1 MINLIAGFF
10 CSFFLHA
17 FLFSFFFNINFNDY
31 SEEKIIQ
38 LPVSLIFE
46 EKIEPKPKKSSSKN
60 VKTTSSSLS
69 EDAKSKNDFESDVN
83 SFFSNLEKD
92 RDRVEQISTQSEVL
106 KIAAKI
112 RAEYEFLWQKPK
124 NLPEDLFVKVLISIA
139 PSGEVVNYEIL
150 NKSGNEVFDRSI
162 RIALD
167 RISSFD
173 FIKNISRKMNQKIT
187 IIGKINKRFK
197 KELFLEN
204 LKVFINIILFE
215 P

>member
-38 LPVSLIFE
+38 LPVNLIFE
-46 EKIEPKPKKSSSKN
+46 EKIKPIAKKTSPKSDK
-60 VKTTSSSLS
+60 KTTSSFLD
-69 EDAKSKNDFESDVN
+69 ETNSKNEFQSDVN

-106 KIAAKI
+106 KIATKI

-173 FIKNISRKMNQKIT
+173 FIKNISRNDFEKNF
-187 IIGKINKRFK
+187 REF
-197 KELFLEN
+197 N
-204 LKVFINIILFE
+204 LQFSSN
-215 P
+215 

>member
-46 EKIEPKPKKSSSKN
+46 EKIEPKPNKSSSKN
-60 VKTTSSSLS
+60 VKTTSSSLT

-83 SFFSNLEKD
+83 SFFSNLERD

-173 FIKNISRKMNQKIT
+173 FIKNISRNDFEKNF
-187 IIGKINKRFK
+187 REF
-197 KELFLEN
+197 N
-204 LKVFINIILFE
+204 LQFSSN
-215 P
+215 

>member
-38 LPVSLIFE
+38 LPVNLIFE
-46 EKIEPKPKKSSSKN
+46 DKIKPKPKKTSSKIDK
-60 VKTTSSSLS
+60 KTTSSFL
-69 EDAKSKNDFESDVN
+69 DVTNSKNEFQSDVN

-139 PSGEVVNYEIL
+139 PSGEVINYEIL

-173 FIKNISRKMNQKIT
+173 FIKNISRNDFEKNF
-187 IIGKINKRFK
+187 REF
-197 KELFLEN
+197 N
-204 LKVFINIILFE
+204 LQFSSN
-215 P
+215 

>member
-31 SEEKIIQ
+31 SEEKIVQ
-38 LPVSLIFE
+38 LPVNLIFE
-46 EKIEPKPKKSSSKN
+46 EKIESKPKKSSSKN
-60 VKTTSSSLS
+60 VKTTTSSFS
-69 EDAKSKNDFESDVN
+69 EDTKSKNDFESDVN

-139 PSGEVVNYEIL
+139 PSGEVVNFEIL
-150 NKSGNEVFDRSI
+150 NKSGNEVFDRSL

-173 FIKNISRKMNQKIT
+173 FIKNISRNDFEKNF
-187 IIGKINKRFK
+187 REF
-197 KELFLEN
+197 N
-204 LKVFINIILFE
+204 LQFSSN
-215 P
+215 

>member
-10 CSFFLHA
+10 CSFLLHA

-38 LPVSLIFE
+38 LPVNLIFE
-46 EKIEPKPKKSSSKN
+46 EKKEPKPKKSSSKN
-60 VKTTSSSLS
+60 VKTNSTPFS

-173 FIKNISRKMNQKIT
+173 FIKNISRNDFEKNF
-187 IIGKINKRFK
+187 REF
-197 KELFLEN
+197 N
-204 LKVFINIILFE
+204 LQFSSN
-215 P
+215 

>member
-1 MINLIAGFF
+1 MINIIAGFF

-38 LPVSLIFE
+38 LPVNLIFE
-46 EKIEPKPKKSSSKN
+46 EKIAPKPRKSSSKN
-60 VKTTSSSLS
+60 ARTTSSSFS
-69 EDAKSKNDFESDVN
+69 EDANLKNDFESDVN

-106 KIAAKI
+106 KIEAKI
-112 RAEYEFLWQKPK
+112 RAEYEFLWKKPK

-173 FIKNISRKMNQKIT
+173 FIKNISRNDFEKNF
-187 IIGKINKRFK
+187 REF
-197 KELFLEN
+197 N
-204 LKVFINIILFE
+204 LQFSSN
-215 P
+215 

>member
-38 LPVSLIFE
+38 LPINLIFE
-46 EKIEPKPKKSSSKN
+46 EKIEPKPKKFTSKN
-60 VKTTSSSLS
+60 VKTTSSSFS

-124 NLPEDLFVKVLISIA
+124 NLPEDIFVKVLISIA
-139 PSGEVVNYEIL
+139 PSGEVVKYEIL

-173 FIKNISRKMNQKIT
+173 FIKNISRNDFEKNF
-187 IIGKINKRFK
+187 REF
-197 KELFLEN
+197 N
-204 LKVFINIILFE
+204 LQFSSN
-215 P
+215 

>member
-31 SEEKIIQ
+31 SEEKIVQ
-38 LPVSLIFE
+38 LPVNLIFE
-46 EKIEPKPKKSSSKN
+46 EKIEPVPKKSSSKN
-60 VKTTSSSLS
+60 VKTFSSSLS

-83 SFFSNLEKD
+83 SFFSNLERD

-173 FIKNISRKMNQKIT
+173 FIKNISRNDFEKNF
-187 IIGKINKRFK
+187 REF
-197 KELFLEN
+197 N
-204 LKVFINIILFE
+204 LQFSSN
-215 P
+215 

>member
-38 LPVSLIFE
+38 LPVNLIYE
-46 EKIEPKPKKSSSKN
+46 EKIEPKPKKASSKN
-60 VKTTSSSLS
+60 VKTTSSSFS
-69 EDAKSKNDFESDVN
+69 EDAKSKNEFESDVN

-139 PSGEVVNYEIL
+139 PSGEVVNYEIQ

-173 FIKNISRKMNQKIT
+173 FIKNISRNDFEKNF
-187 IIGKINKRFK
+187 REF
-197 KELFLEN
+197 N
-204 LKVFINIILFE
+204 LQFSSN
-215 P
+215 

>member
-46 EKIEPKPKKSSSKN
+46 EKIEPKPNKSSSKN

-83 SFFSNLEKD
+83 SFFSNLERD

-173 FIKNISRKMNQKIT
+173 FIKNISRNDFEKNF
-187 IIGKINKRFK
+187 REF
-197 KELFLEN
+197 N
-204 LKVFINIILFE
+204 LQFSSN
-215 P
+215 

>member
-38 LPVSLIFE
+38 LPVNLIFE
-46 EKIEPKPKKSSSKN
+46 EKIEPESKKSSSKN
-60 VKTTSSSLS
+60 VKTPSSSFS

-139 PSGEVVNYEIL
+139 PSGEVVNYEIQ

-173 FIKNISRKMNQKIT
+173 FIKNISRNDFEKN
-187 IIGKINKRFK
+187 FK
-197 KELFLEN
+197 EFN
-204 LKVFINIILFE
+204 LQFSSN
-215 P
+215 

>member
-17 FLFSFFFNINFNDY
+17 FLFSFFFNISFNDY

-38 LPVSLIFE
+38 LPVNLIFE
-46 EKIEPKPKKSSSKN
+46 EKIKPKPKKISSKN
-60 VKTTSSSLS
+60 DKKTTSSFLD
-69 EDAKSKNDFESDVN
+69 ETNSKNEFKSDVN

-92 RDRVEQISTQSEVL
+92 RDRVEQIYTQSEVL

-173 FIKNISRKMNQKIT
+173 FIKNISRNDFEKNF
-187 IIGKINKRFK
+187 REF
-197 KELFLEN
+197 N
-204 LKVFINIILFE
+204 LQFSSN
-215 P
+215 

>member
-10 CSFFLHA
+10 CSFFLHS

-60 VKTTSSSLS
+60 VKTTSSSFS

-139 PSGEVVNYEIL
+139 PSGEVVNYKIL

-173 FIKNISRKMNQKIT
+173 FIKNISRNDFEKNF
-187 IIGKINKRFK
+187 REF
-197 KELFLEN
+197 N
-204 LKVFINIILFE
+204 LQFSSN
-215 P
+215 

>member
-38 LPVSLIFE
+38 LPVNLIYE

-60 VKTTSSSLS
+60 VKTTSSSFS
-69 EDAKSKNDFESDVN
+69 EDAKSKNEFESDVN

-139 PSGEVVNYEIL
+139 PSGEVVNYEIQ

-173 FIKNISRKMNQKIT
+173 FMKNISRNDFEKNF
-187 IIGKINKRFK
+187 REF
-197 KELFLEN
+197 N
-204 LKVFINIILFE
+204 LQFSSN
-215 P
+215 

>member
-17 FLFSFFFNINFNDY
+17 FLFSFLFNISFNDY

-38 LPVSLIFE
+38 LPVNLIFE
-46 EKIEPKPKKSSSKN
+46 EKIKPIAKKTSPKSDK
-60 VKTTSSSLS
+60 KTTSSFLD
-69 EDAKSKNDFESDVN
+69 ETNSKNEFQSDVN

-106 KIAAKI
+106 KIATKI

-173 FIKNISRKMNQKIT
+173 FIKNISRNDFEKNF
-187 IIGKINKRFK
+187 REF
-197 KELFLEN
+197 N
-204 LKVFINIILFE
+204 LQFSSN
-215 P
+215 

>member
-38 LPVSLIFE
+38 LPVNLIFE
-46 EKIEPKPKKSSSKN
+46 EKIEPVPKKSSSKN

-83 SFFSNLEKD
+83 SFFSNLERD

-173 FIKNISRKMNQKIT
+173 FIKNISRDDFEKNF
-187 IIGKINKRFK
+187 REF
-197 KELFLEN
+197 N
-204 LKVFINIILFE
+204 LQFSSN
-215 P
+215 

>member
-38 LPVSLIFE
+38 LPVNLIFE
-46 EKIEPKPKKSSSKN
+46 DKIKPKPKKTSSKSDK
-60 VKTTSSSLS
+60 KTTSSFLD
-69 EDAKSKNDFESDVN
+69 ETNSKNEFQSDVN

-139 PSGEVVNYEIL
+139 PSGEVINYEIL

-173 FIKNISRKMNQKIT
+173 FIKNISRNDFEKNF
-187 IIGKINKRFK
+187 REF
-197 KELFLEN
+197 N
-204 LKVFINIILFE
+204 LQFSSN
-215 P
+215 

>member
-31 SEEKIIQ
+31 SEEKIIK
-38 LPVSLIFE
+38 LPVNLIFE
-46 EKIEPKPKKSSSKN
+46 VKIEPKTKKSSSKN
-60 VKTTSSSLS
+60 VKTTPSSFSK
-69 EDAKSKNDFESDVN
+69 DAKSKNDFESDVN

-124 NLPEDLFVKVLISIA
+124 NLPEDIFVKVLISIA

-173 FIKNISRKMNQKIT
+173 FIKNISRNDFEKNF
-187 IIGKINKRFK
+187 REF
-197 KELFLEN
+197 N
-204 LKVFINIILFE
+204 LQFSSN
-215 P
+215 

>member
-17 FLFSFFFNINFNDY
+17 FLFSFFFNISFNDY

-38 LPVSLIFE
+38 LPVNLIFE
-46 EKIEPKPKKSSSKN
+46 EKIKPKPKKTSSKN
-60 VKTTSSSLS
+60 DKKTTSSFLD
-69 EDAKSKNDFESDVN
+69 ETNSKNEFKSDVN

-92 RDRVEQISTQSEVL
+92 RDRVEQIYTQSEVL

-173 FIKNISRKMNQKIT
+173 FIKNISRNDFEKNF
-187 IIGKINKRFK
+187 REF
-197 KELFLEN
+197 N
-204 LKVFINIILFE
+204 LQFSSN
-215 P
+215 

>member
-46 EKIEPKPKKSSSKN
+46 EKIEPKPNKSSSKN

-83 SFFSNLEKD
+83 SFFSNLERD

-150 NKSGNEVFDRSI
+150 NESGNEVFDRSI

-173 FIKNISRKMNQKIT
+173 FIKNISRNDFEKNF
-187 IIGKINKRFK
+187 REF
-197 KELFLEN
+197 N
-204 LKVFINIILFE
+204 LQFSSN
-215 P
+215 

>member
-31 SEEKIIQ
+31 SEEKIVQ
-38 LPVSLIFE
+38 LPVNLIFE
-46 EKIEPKPKKSSSKN
+46 QKIEPVPKKSSSKN

-83 SFFSNLEKD
+83 SFFSNLERD

-173 FIKNISRKMNQKIT
+173 FIKNISRNDFEKNF
-187 IIGKINKRFK
+187 REF
-197 KELFLEN
+197 N
-204 LKVFINIILFE
+204 LQFSSN
-215 P
+215 

>member
-38 LPVSLIFE
+38 LPVNLIFE
-46 EKIEPKPKKSSSKN
+46 NKIEPKSKKSSSKN
-60 VKTTSSSLS
+60 IKTPSSSFS
-69 EDAKSKNDFESDVN
+69 EEAKSKNDFESDVN

-173 FIKNISRKMNQKIT
+173 FIKNISRNDFEKNF
-187 IIGKINKRFK
+187 REF
-197 KELFLEN
+197 N
-204 LKVFINIILFE
+204 LQFSSN
-215 P
+215 

>member
-38 LPVSLIFE
+38 LPVNLIFE
-46 EKIEPKPKKSSSKN
+46 EKIEPKPKRSSSKN
-60 VKTTSSSLS
+60 VRTTSLSFS
-69 EDAKSKNDFESDVN
+69 EDPKSKNDFESDVN

-173 FIKNISRKMNQKIT
+173 FIKNISRNDFEKNF
-187 IIGKINKRFK
+187 REF
-197 KELFLEN
+197 N
-204 LKVFINIILFE
+204 LQFSSN
-215 P
+215 

>member
-17 FLFSFFFNINFNDY
+17 FLFSFFFNISFNDY

-38 LPVSLIFE
+38 LPVNLIFE
-46 EKIEPKPKKSSSKN
+46 EKIKHKPKKTSSKN
-60 VKTTSSSLS
+60 DKKTTSSFLD
-69 EDAKSKNDFESDVN
+69 ETNSKNEFKSDVN

-92 RDRVEQISTQSEVL
+92 RDRVEQIYTQSEVL

-173 FIKNISRKMNQKIT
+173 FIKNISRNDFEKNF
-187 IIGKINKRFK
+187 REF
-197 KELFLEN
+197 N
-204 LKVFINIILFE
+204 LQFSSN
-215 P
+215 

>member
-38 LPVSLIFE
+38 LPVNLIYE

-60 VKTTSSSLS
+60 VKTTSSSFS
-69 EDAKSKNDFESDVN
+69 EDARSKNEFESDVN

-139 PSGEVVNYEIL
+139 PSGEVVNYEIQ

-173 FIKNISRKMNQKIT
+173 FMKNISRNDFEKNF
-187 IIGKINKRFK
+187 REF
-197 KELFLEN
+197 N
-204 LKVFINIILFE
+204 LQFSSN
-215 P
+215 

>member
-38 LPVSLIFE
+38 LPVNLIFE
-46 EKIEPKPKKSSSKN
+46 DKIKPKPKKTSSKIDK
-60 VKTTSSSLS
+60 KTTSSFLD
-69 EDAKSKNDFESDVN
+69 ETNSKNEFQSDVN

-173 FIKNISRKMNQKIT
+173 FIKNISRNDFEKNF
-187 IIGKINKRFK
+187 REF
-197 KELFLEN
+197 N
-204 LKVFINIILFE
+204 LQFSSN
-215 P
+215 

>member
-31 SEEKIIQ
+31 SEEKIIE
-38 LPVSLIFE
+38 LPVNLIFE

-60 VKTTSSSLS
+60 VKTTSSSFS
-69 EDAKSKNDFESDVN
+69 EDAKSKNEFESDVN

-139 PSGEVVNYEIL
+139 PSGEVVNYEIQ

-173 FIKNISRKMNQKIT
+173 FMKNISRNDFEKNF
-187 IIGKINKRFK
+187 REF
-197 KELFLEN
+197 N
-204 LKVFINIILFE
+204 LQFSSN
-215 P
+215 

>member
-46 EKIEPKPKKSSSKN
+46 EKIEPKPKKSSYKN

-112 RAEYEFLWQKPK
+112 RSEYEFLWQKPK

-173 FIKNISRKMNQKIT
+173 FIKNISRNDFEKNF
-187 IIGKINKRFK
+187 REF
-197 KELFLEN
+197 N
-204 LKVFINIILFE
+204 LQFSSN
-215 P
+215 

>member
-1 MINLIAGFF
+1 MINLIAGVF

-17 FLFSFFFNINFNDY
+17 FLFSFFFNISFNDY

-38 LPVSLIFE
+38 LPVNLIFE
-46 EKIEPKPKKSSSKN
+46 EKIKPKPKKTSSKN
-60 VKTTSSSLS
+60 DKKTTSSFLD
-69 EDAKSKNDFESDVN
+69 ETNSKNEFQSDVN

-173 FIKNISRKMNQKIT
+173 FIKNISRNDFE
-187 IIGKINKRFK
+187 INFREF
-197 KELFLEN
+197 N
-204 LKVFINIILFE
+204 LQFSSN
-215 P
+215 

>member
-1 MINLIAGFF
+1 MINLIAGVF

-60 VKTTSSSLS
+60 VKTTSSSFS

-173 FIKNISRKMNQKIT
+173 FIKNISRNDFEKNF
-187 IIGKINKRFK
+187 REF
-197 KELFLEN
+197 N
-204 LKVFINIILFE
+204 LQFSSN
-215 P
+215 

>member
-38 LPVSLIFE
+38 LPVNLIFE
-46 EKIEPKPKKSSSKN
+46 EKIKPKPKKTSSKIDK
-60 VKTTSSSLS
+60 KTTSSFLD
-69 EDAKSKNDFESDVN
+69 ETNSKNEFQSDVN

-139 PSGEVVNYEIL
+139 PSGEVINYEIL

-173 FIKNISRKMNQKIT
+173 FIKNISRNDFEKNF
-187 IIGKINKRFK
+187 REF
-197 KELFLEN
+197 N
-204 LKVFINIILFE
+204 LQFSSN
-215 P
+215 

>member
-31 SEEKIIQ
+31 SEEKIVQ
-38 LPVSLIFE
+38 LPVNLIFE
-46 EKIEPKPKKSSSKN
+46 EKIEPVPKKSSSKN

-83 SFFSNLEKD
+83 SFFSNLERD

-150 NKSGNEVFDRSI
+150 NESGNEVFDRSI

-173 FIKNISRKMNQKIT
+173 FIKNISRNDFEKNF
-187 IIGKINKRFK
+187 REF
-197 KELFLEN
+197 N
-204 LKVFINIILFE
+204 LQFSSN
-215 P
+215 

>member
-31 SEEKIIQ
+31 SEEKIVQ

-46 EKIEPKPKKSSSKN
+46 EKIEPKPNKSSSKN

-69 EDAKSKNDFESDVN
+69 EDAKSKNDFESNVN
-83 SFFSNLEKD
+83 SFFSNLERD

-173 FIKNISRKMNQKIT
+173 FIKNISRNDFEKNF
-187 IIGKINKRFK
+187 REF
-197 KELFLEN
+197 N
-204 LKVFINIILFE
+204 LQFSSN
-215 P
+215 

>member
-38 LPVSLIFE
+38 LPVNLIFQ
-46 EKIEPKPKKSSSKN
+46 EKIEPKPKKTTSKN
-60 VKTTSSSLS
+60 VKTTSSLS
-69 EDAKSKNDFESDVN
+69 EDVKSKNDFDSDVN

-173 FIKNISRKMNQKIT
+173 FIKNISRNDFEKNF
-187 IIGKINKRFK
+187 REF
-197 KELFLEN
+197 N
-204 LKVFINIILFE
+204 LQFSSN
-215 P
+215 

>member
-46 EKIEPKPKKSSSKN
+46 EKIEPKPNKSSSKN

-69 EDAKSKNDFESDVN
+69 EDAKSKNDFESYVN

-92 RDRVEQISTQSEVL
+92 RDRLEQISTQSEVL

-139 PSGEVVNYEIL
+139 PSGEVVKYEIL

-173 FIKNISRKMNQKIT
+173 FIKNISRNDFEKNF
-187 IIGKINKRFK
+187 REF
-197 KELFLEN
+197 N
-204 LKVFINIILFE
+204 LQFSSN
-215 P
+215 

>member
-46 EKIEPKPKKSSSKN
+46 EKIEPKPNKSSSKN

-124 NLPEDLFVKVLISIA
+124 NLPEDLFVKVLVSIA

-173 FIKNISRKMNQKIT
+173 FIKNISRNDFEKNF
-187 IIGKINKRFK
+187 REF
-197 KELFLEN
+197 N
-204 LKVFINIILFE
+204 LQFSSN
-215 P
+215 

>member
-17 FLFSFFFNINFNDY
+17 FLFSFFFNISFNDY

-38 LPVSLIFE
+38 LPVNLIFE
-46 EKIEPKPKKSSSKN
+46 EKIEPKPNKSSSKN

-83 SFFSNLEKD
+83 SFFSNLERD
-92 RDRVEQISTQSEVL
+92 RERVEQISTQSEVL

-173 FIKNISRKMNQKIT
+173 FIKNISRNDFEKNF
-187 IIGKINKRFK
+187 REF
-197 KELFLEN
+197 N
-204 LKVFINIILFE
+204 LQFSSN
-215 P
+215 

>member
-1 MINLIAGFF
+1 MKRQI
-10 CSFFLHA
+10 CELH
-17 FLFSFFFNINFNDY
+17 L
-31 SEEKIIQ
+31 
-38 LPVSLIFE
+38 LIFE

-60 VKTTSSSLS
+60 VKTTSSSFS

-162 RIALD
+162 RIALE

-173 FIKNISRKMNQKIT
+173 FIKNISRNDFEKNF
-187 IIGKINKRFK
+187 REF
-197 KELFLEN
+197 N
-204 LKVFINIILFE
+204 LQFSSN
-215 P
+215 

>member
-38 LPVSLIFE
+38 LPVNLIFE
-46 EKIEPKPKKSSSKN
+46 DKIKPKPKKTSSKIDK
-60 VKTTSSSLS
+60 KTTSSFLD
-69 EDAKSKNDFESDVN
+69 ETNSKNEFQSDVN

-106 KIAAKI
+106 KIAAKM
-112 RAEYEFLWQKPK
+112 RSEYEFLWQKPK

-139 PSGEVVNYEIL
+139 PSGEVINYEIL

-173 FIKNISRKMNQKIT
+173 FIKNISRNDFEKNF
-187 IIGKINKRFK
+187 REF
-197 KELFLEN
+197 N
-204 LKVFINIILFE
+204 LQFSSN
-215 P
+215 